1 MTESNDFLR
10 GFIPTAADSLERMDE
25 KSFPQSCKNDWEK
38 HMYFIILPFSDF
50 SVQITADFALE
61 KNNSETEL
69 C

>member
-10 GFIPTAADSLERMDE
+10 GFIPTAAHSLERMDE

-61 KNNSETEL
+61 KRKK
-69 C
+69 